1 MTEAGRTVSK
11 PRGQG
16 FAARV
21 WLENDGDPVG
31 QLEAFKRRGGGQKD
45 AAFAHVDGHAIWI
58 KSGKLKLDQKVAC
71 RSSDILIA
79 SKEVAID
86 VPCRVITPKAMAKTG
101 ALAIYV
107 RGDSLEFR
115 SVAETRGTRLWSP
128 PAQAQ

>member
-1 MTEAGRTVSK
+1 MSK

-21 WLENDGDPVG
+21 WLENDGDG
-31 QLEAFKRRGGGQKD
+31 ADQLEAFERRKDGQKD
-45 AAFAHVDGHAIWI
+45 AAFAYLDGHAIWV
-58 KSGKLKLDQKVAC
+58 KSGKVKLDHKFTC
-71 RSSDILIA
+71 RSTDILVA

-86 VPCRVITPKAMAKTG
+86 VPCRIITPKTMAKTG

-107 RGDSLEFR
+107 RGDSLEFV